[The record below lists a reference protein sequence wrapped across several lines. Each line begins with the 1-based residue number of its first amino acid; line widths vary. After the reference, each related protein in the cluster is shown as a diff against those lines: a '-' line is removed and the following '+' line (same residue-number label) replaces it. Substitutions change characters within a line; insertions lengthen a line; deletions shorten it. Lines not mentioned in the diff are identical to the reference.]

1 MFFWS
6 KGNKNKNNKFFGK
19 GAKNLETLRVH
30 GLRKNCCL
38 FYFVPSLMQTFKVNT
53 ILTLTVD
60 MTLHLDGIFQLEKRN
75 RYT

>member
-1 MFFWS
+1 M
-6 KGNKNKNNKFFGK
+6 GK
-19 GAKNLETLRVH
+19 ESRDAKSSWFAKKIVACFTSSL
-30 GLRKNCCL
+30 
-38 FYFVPSLMQTFKVNT
+38 PLMQTFKVNT